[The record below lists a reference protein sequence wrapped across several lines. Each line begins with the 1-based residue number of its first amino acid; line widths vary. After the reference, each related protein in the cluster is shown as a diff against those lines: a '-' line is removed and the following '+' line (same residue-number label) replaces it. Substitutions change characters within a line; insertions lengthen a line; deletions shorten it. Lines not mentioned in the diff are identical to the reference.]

1 MRNELNE
8 ERGICYGNIV
18 KIKFIYQKGNEYSK
32 YLIILKKCLDSAELC
47 HKNTNECEWYQEAL
61 KIKKVLDETICK
73 IEDEEDE
80 SIKEEVKTKLEE
92 IEDYYNTSNER
103 FIGHILTEF
112 PYKGFNLDNL
122 EHFDFDNI
130 NKNVIEF
137 LRRNYN
143 PDDYERNT
151 REEKIKYRIIVNI
164 SQKLNNILDN
174 FNNNN

>member
-1 MRNELNE
+1 M
-8 ERGICYGNIV
+8 
-18 KIKFIYQKGNEYSK
+18 F
-32 YLIILKKCLDSAELC
+32 DSVELC

-61 KIKKVLDETICK
+61 NIKKVLDETMCK

-137 LRRNYN
+137 LRKKYN

-151 REEKIKYRIIVNI
+151 REKN
-164 SQKLNNILDN
+164 
-174 FNNNN
+174 